1 MAQIHA
7 EGTQEAGE
15 HPLKEGLVQR
25 TYWMAD
31 RGERPLTRG
40 WGHALAALLSVI
52 ASTVLITYAWMTLHW
67 WQGLGVTV
75 YGLGL
80 VGLFGVSALYH
91 RYPWASPR
99 AVQWWRRADHATIAV
114 FIAATYTPLC
124 LIALSPAQAAWML
137 AIAWAGAI
145 LGVILNL
152 VWIEHPRWLDVVV
165 YLALGWLV
173 LPLLPTLWSDAGGAV
188 VWLLLAGG
196 VVYSV
201 GALVYGFKWPGRNA
215 RYYGYHEHFHTA
227 TIAAA
232 VVHLVAVWQVVVGA
246 G

>member
-7 EGTQEAGE
+7 DSAPG
-15 HPLKEGLVQR
+15 PGLVQR

-31 RGERPLTRG
+31 RGPRPASRG
-40 WGHALAALLSVI
+40 WGHAIAALLSVI
-52 ASTVLITYAWMTLHW
+52 ASTVLITYAWMTLQW

-75 YGLGL
+75 YGVGL

-91 RYPWASPR
+91 RYPWASAR
-99 AVQWWRRADHATIAV
+99 AVQWWRRADHATISV

-124 LIALSPAQAAWML
+124 LIVLSPVQAAWML
-137 AIAWAGAI
+137 AVAWGGAI
-145 LGVILNL
+145 LGVVLNL
-152 VWIEHPRWLDVVV
+152 VWINHPRWLDVVV

-173 LPLLPTLWSDAGGAV
+173 LPLLPTLWTQAGAAV
-188 VWLLLAGG
+188 VWLLIAGG
-196 VVYSV
+196 VVYSL

-232 VVHLVAVWQVVVGA
+232 VVHLVAVWMVVVQGA
-246 G
+246 A